1 MNLDRAREIARLA
14 LRNLEANQQRIDD
27 LNVYPVPDG
36 DTGTNLTLTVRAIV
50 DALEKSGAAGHEA
63 VARELSRAALM
74 GARGNSGVIFS
85 QIVRGFA
92 DVLGE
97 RDPIDEAMIARAF
110 RSASDAAY
118 RAVRRPV
125 EGTMLTVIREMA
137 DAAES
142 PEARGFGRPELLTFI
157 VERGEE
163 SLARTPDLL
172 AVLKEAGVVDA
183 GGAGLLEIIRGV
195 RAAVVGE
202 PVPEAPP
209 GAVPLSVEAMHQEL
223 SEYRYCTVFVIEG
236 NGLDADALE
245 RDLERLGDSLLVV
258 GDSTALKVHVHTDDP
273 GAALSLGT
281 SGGSI
286 DGVEIADMHRQT
298 LEREQRLAEG
308 ALEGL
313 PTLETGV
320 VVVAPGEGNRRLF
333 KSLRATRV
341 IEGGQ
346 TMNPSTEEIVAAVDA
361 TPATEVIVLPNNS
374 NVILSADQAVGLANK
389 PMRVVP
395 TRSVQAGLA
404 AMISYDP
411 EQPAVENEGA
421 MLRAL
426 EGVATGEVTIAS
438 RDVTLDGI
446 EVRKGAWLGL
456 ADGAAVASGQSF
468 DTVAGAVAERL
479 LDGGREILTLLTG
492 AEEPQLE
499 TLVNEIGARHPE
511 IEIEIHAG
519 GQPHYPLLLS
529 AE

>member
-1 MNLDRAREIARLA
+1 
-14 LRNLEANQQRIDD
+14 
-27 LNVYPVPDG
+27 
-36 DTGTNLTLTVRAIV
+36 
-50 DALEKSGAAGHEA
+50 
-63 VARELSRAALM
+63 
-74 GARGNSGVIFS
+74 
-85 QIVRGFA
+85 
-92 DVLGE
+92 
-97 RDPIDEAMIARAF
+97 
-110 RSASDAAY
+110 
-118 RAVRRPV
+118 
-125 EGTMLTVIREMA
+125 
-137 DAAES
+137 
-142 PEARGFGRPELLTFI
+142 
-157 VERGEE
+157 
-163 SLARTPDLL
+163 
-172 AVLKEAGVVDA
+172 
-183 GGAGLLEIIRGV
+183 
-195 RAAVVGE
+195 
-202 PVPEAPP
+202 
-209 GAVPLSVEAMHQEL
+209 MHQEL
-223 SEYRYCTVFVIEG
+223 SQYRYCTVFVIEG
-236 NGLDADALE
+236 AGLDADGLE
-245 RDLERLGDSLLVV
+245 RDLELLGDSLLVV

-281 SGGSI
+281 AGGTI

-298 LEREQRLAEG
+298 LEREERLSAG
-308 ALEGL
+308 TLEGL
-313 PTLETGV
+313 PTLETGI

-374 NVILSADQAVGLANK
+374 NVILSAEQAVALVNK

-404 AMISYDP
+404 AMVAYDA
-411 EQPAVENEGA
+411 EQDASSNEAA
-421 MLRAL
+421 MIRAL

-468 DTVAGAVAERL
+468 ETVAGAVAERL

-492 AEEPQLE
+492 ADEPQLDS
-499 TLVNEIGARHPE
+499 LVTEIGARHPE